1 MVGAK
6 LGMGFGGLVS
16 GWLLSWGGFQATAK
30 VQGAKAVTA
39 ISTSFVWLPI
49 VLALLIVGILY
60 LFYKL
65 DEDEIT
71 SAKAVKDKEVT
82 NSKANENA

>member
-1 MVGAK
+1 

-30 VQGAKAVTA
+30 VQGAKAITA
-39 ISTSFVWLPI
+39 ISTSFIWLPI
-49 VLALLIVGILY
+49 ILAVIIVGILY
-60 LFYKL
+60 IFYKL

-71 SAKAVKDKEVT
+71 SAKAVKDKEVA
-82 NSKANENA
+82 NKKANENA